1 MTTITITDLPDSRA
15 LDYRAMS
22 AIRGAAGAGDWCLYA
37 FTPYQSAPTPGAIYN
52 PNYFADQT
60 NPQVQNPAQVALS
73 ARAAA
78 RNSFE

>member
-1 MTTITITDLPDSRA
+1 MSTITITDLPDSRA
-15 LDYRAMS
+15 LDDKAMS

-37 FTPYQSAPTPGAIYN
+37 FTPYQISQPATAIYET
-52 PNYFADQT
+52 NYFANKT
-60 NPQVQNPAQVALS
+60 NLQFALL